1 LLFFLSFTRREE
13 EMRKAILLLAALLV
27 CVPAHAAPKWHWFKD
42 KKLWL
47 SFALIGGSIVADVET
62 TQMARGRGAQEGNPL
77 FGSQPSRLR
86 AYAAS
91 IALDA
96 PLLVGLYLS
105 RKRKRNRYWLS
116 FTAIGAGPHIGA
128 ALWNSRVCQPS
139 CK

>member
-1 LLFFLSFTRREE
+1 MEE
-13 EMRKAILLLAALLV
+13 EMRKAILLLAALFV

-42 KKLWL
+42 KKLWM

-62 TQMARGRGAQEGNPL
+62 TQMARSRGAQEGNPL

-86 AYAAS
+86 SYATS

-96 PLLVGLYLS
+96 PLLVGVYLS
-105 RKRKRNRYWLS
+105 RKWKRNRYWIP
-116 FTAIGAGPHIGA
+116 FTAMGAGPHIGA
-128 ALWNSRVCQPS
+128 ALWNTRVCQPS